1 MPLLALV
8 LAASLGSAAAPAARP
23 PSTVLVLPFSFKGEG
38 SPWTGV
44 AIAES
49 LIDFIAQVNEDNF
62 FTLKQL
68 DSVLRPRGMRLID
81 APTLERN
88 AVELGRALGATDV
101 LLGEVSRKGD
111 IWTVEA
117 RRLRLPDGAAAKHGK
132 VQGTRAVLPLLTKK
146 LAGDLTGTSTKA

>member
-1 MPLLALV
+1 MKRRMPLIALV
-8 LAASLGSAAAPAARP
+8 LAAALGTPAAPAKA

-49 LIDFIAQVNEDNF
+49 LIDFVAQVNEDNF
-62 FTLKQL
+62 LTLKQL

-88 AVELGRALGATDV
+88 AMELGRALGATDV
-101 LLGEVSRKGD
+101 ILGEVQHKGD
-111 IWTVEA
+111 LWSIDA
-117 RRLRLPDGAAAKHGK
+117 RRLRVP
-132 VQGTRAVLPLLTKK
+132 
-146 LAGDLTGTSTKA
+146 